1 MGKDALTTLKNA
13 SEILFK
19 MGFTKDE
26 ISTLFLDGGKKSLL
40 VLDDAV
46 DVMTLYFRA
55 QKLLGDSHVREVL
68 DKHAQLKGS
77 ASIPRDV
84 DSLYAIESFVDTLDH
99 ALVLKNVG
107 SGKQESIRTWE
118 NYFKEKED
126 KFVKDMKNKG
136 NATRR
141 QKNTYE
147 AIKANPYD
155 SRIKTYLN
163 DYLDEQTKR
172 DIVYAINDDEKA
184 LLVVKGLPFAVGKS
198 KQESYADI
206 ALKYLYADSQI
217 SKYQAENMNLKAL
230 NSTLK
235 NKVAALEA
243 SGKSISALESAIMLA
258 IANGNKAYIDALESS
273 NTKLAD
279 MIVANR
285 EILLASNDDLRNGL
299 SSMIVTNGK
308 ARKNEH
314 ELQNKAH
321 NQQHSEHKEQK
332 ELLTLIDSKLA
343 EMAATGAEFGANNET
358 LKKYLVELRTVVA
371 AAGVSAATL
380 ANAKSELAAIGITN
394 GRARKREHE
403 AQNKILNKIS
413 KKSTIAATL
422 AGLAL
427 AAGIGGAMFG
437 INTANMSAEEV
448 KAYKDYATIENAEFV
463 DFQAL
468 LNELRAGGLTAQEEK
483 QLLAKI
489 DEYAKNDNIALGM
502 PSTPSMQAILS
513 AAKNENALADMTVK
527 YNQVVADYEALKASG
542 TAGTFNYVEV
552 LNNIVNITN
561 KLAESLDDNSLS
573 SAEKAAIKAEID
585 ALSTIKDDVAKQ
597 MADKFGVSLNVVMD
611 SIDYQ
616 VADLK
621 NQVADLNSTLD
632 NMKAQKAT
640 DDALIAS
647 QVAKITEL
655 SNTIKALEEQLKNAG
670 VDADLVKQLSEAKAE
685 LASAKA
691 KIAELEAENASLEG
705 QVATLTSQITTL
717 NSTIARLE
725 AASVTDAATIASLNN
740 VIASLNRTISDLEN
754 QLANSGDA
762 ALKAEL
768 AKAKADLAAAEAR
781 VAELESENASLES
794 TVSGLR
800 NETAELKSEISGLK
814 SEISGLKADNA
825 NLTSEVA
832 QYIKEVAALN
842 SKYDKAIADYNA
854 KVAEYNQLL
863 EQYNAILN
871 SGDAAKIAELEQ
883 KLQKA
888 GADLTAANAQINS
901 LNNEIASLEA
911 EVSDLTNQL
920 AASDSGFIRE
930 LYTKLTGKSA
940 AGLSNA
946 EIKAY
951 LADAF
956 DISAG
961 NQNSGALEDEGS
973 TPER

>member
-55 QKLLGDSHVREVL
+55 QKLLGDSHIREVL
-68 DKHAQLKGS
+68 DNHAQLKGS

-99 ALVLKNVG
+99 ALVLKGVG
-107 SGKQESIRTWE
+107 SGKQEVIRTWE

-126 KFVKDMKNKG
+126 KYVKDMKNKG

-141 QKNTYE
+141 QKDTYE

-172 DIVYAINDDEKA
+172 DIVYAINDDENA

-235 NKVAALEA
+235 TRVADLEA
-243 SGKSISALESAIMLA
+243 SGKNISALESAIMVA

-273 NTKLAD
+273 KSEIAD
-279 MIVANR
+279 LIVANR
-285 EILLASNDDLRNGL
+285 DILLASNDDLRNGL
-299 SSMIVTNGK
+299 SSMIILNGK

-321 NQQHSEHKEQK
+321 NQQHNEHKEQK

-343 EMAATGAEFGANNET
+343 EMAATGAEFSANNET
-358 LKKYLVELRTVVA
+358 LKKHLIELRTMVA
-371 AAGVSAATL
+371 VAGVSAATL
-380 ANAKSELAAIGITN
+380 VNAKSELAAIGITN

-403 AQNKILNKIS
+403 NQNKILNKIS

-422 AGLAL
+422 AGFAL
-427 AAGIGGAMFG
+427 AAGIGGTIFG

-448 KAYKDYATIENAEFV
+448 KAYKEYAAVENAEFV
-463 DFQAL
+463 EFQTL
-468 LNELRAGGLTAQEEK
+468 LNKLRVGGLTADEEQE
-483 QLLAKI
+483 LLTKI
-489 DEYAKNDNIALGM
+489 DEYAKNDNVSLGT

-513 AAKNENALADMTVK
+513 ATKNENALADMTAK
-527 YNQVVADYEALKASG
+527 YNKAVADYEALKASG
-542 TAGTFNYVEV
+542 TAGTFDYVEV

-561 KLAESLDDNSLS
+561 KLAESLYDNSLS
-573 SAEKAAIKAEID
+573 SAEKAAIKAELD

-616 VADLK
+616 VANLK
-621 NQVADLNSTLD
+621 NQIADLNST
-632 NMKAQKAT
+632 
-640 DDALIAS
+640 I
-647 QVAKITEL
+647 
-655 SNTIKALEEQLKNAG
+655 SNLE
-670 VDADLVKQLSEAKAE
+670 S
-685 LASAKA
+685 ASA
-691 KIAELEAENASLEG
+691 
-705 QVATLTSQITTL
+705 
-717 NSTIARLE
+717 
-725 AASVTDAATIASLNN
+725 TDAATIASLNN

-768 AKAKADLAAAEAR
+768 AQAKADLAAAEAR
-781 VAELESENASLES
+781 VAELESKNATLSN

-832 QYIKEVAALN
+832 AYIKEVAELN

-871 SGDAAKIAELEQ
+871 SGDATKIAELEQ

-888 GADLTAANAQINS
+888 GEDLTAANSQIDS
-901 LNNEIASLEA
+901 LNSEIAALEA

-946 EIKAY
+946 EIQAY
-951 LADAF
+951 LADVF